1 VSKTQ
6 IITND
11 KKLLVLVYPNPAQDS
26 VTIQYTNM
34 PHTAQM
40 YVYDLQGKELKKDT
54 VQQGDSS
61 VRIDTSIFA
70 AGMYIVV
77 TKLDGVFINQQ
88 KLIIN

>member
-1 VSKTQ
+1 
-6 IITND
+6 
-11 KKLLVLVYPNPAQDS
+11 
-26 VTIQYTNM
+26 
-34 PHTAQM
+34 M

>member
-1 VSKTQ
+1 
-6 IITND
+6 
-11 KKLLVLVYPNPAQDS
+11 
-26 VTIQYTNM
+26 M

-61 VRIDTSIFA
+61 VHIDTSIFA